1 MVEEQVASLDY
12 TLKLEA
18 RLRSL
23 IEAETRYRALLE
35 TTPAITYMADLTD
48 AVKMYY
54 VSPHTESVLGFSV
67 QEWLTDPERWVK
79 QLHPID
85 RDRVLDAFND
95 TFVSGIPFKMEYRLV
110 TRDGSSRWFQDH
122 GVVITDAIQKSSYMY
137 GTMVDITDREGA
149 ET

>member
-1 MVEEQVASLDY
+1 MVSASGHQECSSPA
-12 TLKLEA
+12 LEITGDSLPSCAGNHSSHHLHGRSDRRGQDSLCQPTHRRLA
-18 RLRSL
+18 RLQ
-23 IEAETRYRALLE
+23 
-35 TTPAITYMADLTD
+35 
-48 AVKMYY
+48 
-54 VSPHTESVLGFSV
+54 

-110 TRDGSSRWFQDH
+110 TCDGTSRWFQDH
-122 GVVITDAIQKSSYMY
+122 GVVITDKIQNRSYMY
-137 GTMVDITDREGA
+137 GTMVDITDRKAA